1 MARDQ
6 FQTLTEPMYFTLLA
20 LGEVR
25 NGAEI
30 TSWVAEITKG
40 RIKLAPGTLYV
51 LLAQFLENDLIKR
64 VEVDK
69 KGKHYIL
76 TEEGRKLLEEEVG
89 RLRLLISNYEDN
101 FNKWNID
108 IKLRPVKIC
117 IFYGPYF
124 IILYSA
130 RFYIIMGTNKL
141 RKQILGGDNGK
152 KAR

>member
-30 TSWVAEITKG
+30 TSWVEEITKG
-40 RIKLAPGTLYV
+40 RIKLAPGTLYA

-64 VEVDK
+64 VEADK

-101 FNKWNID
+101 FNK
-108 IKLRPVKIC
+108 
-117 IFYGPYF
+117 
-124 IILYSA
+124 
-130 RFYIIMGTNKL
+130 
-141 RKQILGGDNGK
+141 
-152 KAR
+152 

>member
-30 TSWVAEITKG
+30 TSWVEDITKG
-40 RIKLAPGTLYV
+40 RIKLAPGTLYA

-64 VEVDK
+64 VEADK

-101 FNKWNID
+101 FNK
-108 IKLRPVKIC
+108 
-117 IFYGPYF
+117 
-124 IILYSA
+124 
-130 RFYIIMGTNKL
+130 
-141 RKQILGGDNGK
+141 
-152 KAR
+152 

>member
-30 TSWVAEITKG
+30 TSWVEDITKG
-40 RIKLAPGTLYV
+40 RIKLAPGTLYA

-64 VEVDK
+64 VEADK

-89 RLRLLISNYEDN
+89 RLRLLISNYKDN
-101 FNKWNID
+101 FNK
-108 IKLRPVKIC
+108 
-117 IFYGPYF
+117 
-124 IILYSA
+124 
-130 RFYIIMGTNKL
+130 
-141 RKQILGGDNGK
+141 
-152 KAR
+152 

>member
-40 RIKLAPGTLYV
+40 RIKLAPGTLYA

-64 VEVDK
+64 VEADK

-76 TEEGRKLLEEEVG
+76 TDEGRELLEEEVE
-89 RLRLLISNYEDN
+89 RLRLLIANYETH
-101 FNKWNID
+101 
-108 IKLRPVKIC
+108 
-117 IFYGPYF
+117 Y
-124 IILYSA
+124 
-130 RFYIIMGTNKL
+130 
-141 RKQILGGDNGK
+141 K
-152 KAR
+152 K

>member
-30 TSWVAEITKG
+30 TSWVEEITKG
-40 RIKLAPGTLYV
+40 RIKLAPGTLYA

-64 VEVDK
+64 VEADK

-76 TEEGRKLLEEEVG
+76 TEEGRKLLEEEVQ
-89 RLRLLISNYEDN
+89 RLRLLIANYEKH
-101 FNKWNID
+101 FNK
-108 IKLRPVKIC
+108 
-117 IFYGPYF
+117 
-124 IILYSA
+124 
-130 RFYIIMGTNKL
+130 
-141 RKQILGGDNGK
+141 
-152 KAR
+152 